1 MMAACRPHF
10 NVGDKQS
17 VRLEFDGDRL
27 EPDQEVQSTDLSDMD
42 VIDVHI
48 V

>member
-1 MMAACRPHF
+1 MAACRPYF
-10 NVGDKQS
+10 KIGEKQS
-17 VRLEFDGDRL
+17 LRLEFDGEDL

-48 V
+48 I